1 MVGVPT
7 NFKLGPALLASAS
20 CGFVKNVP
28 QVGVSK
34 ESLRLRLHNRISTI
48 LGLATRLSA

>member
-7 NFKLGPALLASAS
+7 SFKLGTALLAPAS
-20 CGFVKNVP
+20 GRFVENVP

-34 ESLRLRLHNRISTI
+34 ESLGLRLHNRISTI